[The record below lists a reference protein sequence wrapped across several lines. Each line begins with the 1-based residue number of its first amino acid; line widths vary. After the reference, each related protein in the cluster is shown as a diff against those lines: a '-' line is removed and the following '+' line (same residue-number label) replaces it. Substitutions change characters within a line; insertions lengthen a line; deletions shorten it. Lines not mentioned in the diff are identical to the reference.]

1 MPPQTSPAASRF
13 SFERA
18 SAFALIGTLIASL
31 VIVLPGLPA
40 PTLPTKVFVLGL
52 GTIATLAFY
61 VLARLTRGNLILP
74 PLALYGALWL
84 PLVAYVLSALFSG
97 VGMSEAVFGRTF
109 GTDTL
114 GFMILATVLAGLGAL
129 ILRRSDQ
136 FTAFWKT
143 LAYAFSAIV
152 GLQTLI
158 LIVGQFI
165 PERLSPA
172 FSLLGSFAD
181 LGMLLGLGVILI
193 LVTLRLVPLSARARK
208 GLLAVGALS
217 LLLLAVVNSTLIW
230 TLVALV
236 ALALFVEAVMQRS
249 TGAADGDLEGT
260 MPLAGSDTDHEE
272 GTRPLAVPLIVLAL
286 SLFFLLGSTLGNA
299 LASKLGVSVLSVR
312 PSWQATVAVGS
323 QVYGSSP
330 VFGSGPSTFRTEWLR
345 HRDASLNQTL
355 FWNVD
360 FTSGVGFIPTSM
372 VTTGVLGTLAWIALL
387 ALFFFYG
394 IRTLIFR
401 ASEDSVVRLVATLS
415 FIGASYLLIVAI
427 LDVPSAPL
435 IALAFVLLGVFA
447 STLRFAKQ
455 GGQWGISFSK
465 SPRIGFVIVFKLTLL
480 LLASIGA
487 AYLLIEHYIAQVD
500 YARASAALNAGD
512 IAGAESALAHSLSFA
527 PSAVAYTT
535 QARITQVKLQQIA
548 SGGSLNDAETAREFQ
563 AVLSAGI
570 NAAITGTRVAPTDYQ
585 AWLELGNLYAFV
597 VPIGV
602 EGADANA
609 KTAYEKAAELNP
621 TSPLIPYALAQLAI
635 AKQDTAM
642 AREYL
647 TQAITLK
654 QNYTAAIFLLSQL
667 EVRAGN
673 LKEALAAAEAAA
685 YFTPDDQNVLFQ
697 LGLLRAANNDTA
709 GAIVAL
715 AKAVSVNAE
724 FANAR
729 YFLAAAYAKKG
740 DFPKALAEL
749 QALAALSEENAKA
762 VADAM
767 TALSAGKNP
776 FPANLLSGTV
786 EPIKSDE

>member
-1 MPPQTSPAASRF
+1 MPPQTSQAAARF

-18 SAFALIGTLIASL
+18 SMFALIGTLIASL
-31 VIVLPGLPA
+31 LIVLPGLPA
-40 PTLPTKVFVLGL
+40 PTLPTKVFALGL
-52 GTIATLAFY
+52 GTILTLALF

-84 PLVAYVLSALFSG
+84 PLVAYILSTLFSG
-97 VGMSEAVFGRTF
+97 AGMADAVFGRTL
-109 GTDTL
+109 GSDTL
-114 GFMILATVLAGLGAL
+114 GFIVVATVLGALAAL
-129 ILRRSDQ
+129 ILRRVDQ
-136 FTAFWKT
+136 YASFWKT
-143 LAYAFSAIV
+143 LAYAFGAIV
-152 GLQTLI
+152 LAQTLI
-158 LIVGQFI
+158 LLVGQFI

-181 LGMLLGLGVILI
+181 LGMLLGLGVVLT
-193 LVTLRLVPLSARARK
+193 LVTLRLAPVSPRRRSW
-208 GLLAVGALS
+208 LLGVGALS
-217 LLLLAVVNSTLIW
+217 LLVLAVVNSTLVW
-230 TLVALV
+230 TLVALT

-249 TGAADGDLEGT
+249 SASAEGDLEGT
-260 MPLAGSDTDHEE
+260 MPLAGDDMDHGE
-272 GTRPLAVPLIVLAL
+272 GNRPLAVPLIVLAVA
-286 SLFFLLGSTLGNA
+286 LFFLFGSTLGNA

-312 PSWQATVAVGS
+312 PSWQSTVAVGS
-323 QVYGSSP
+323 QVYSTSP
-330 VFGSGPSTFRTEWLR
+330 VFGSGPGTFRTEWLR

-360 FTSGVGFIPTSM
+360 FTSGVGFIPTAM
-372 VTTGVLGTLAWIALL
+372 VTTGVLGALAWIAFL
-387 ALFFFYG
+387 ALFLFYG

-401 ASEDSVVRLVATLS
+401 ASEDPSVRLAAVLS
-415 FIGASYLLIVAI
+415 FIGASYLFIVAF

-435 IALAFVLLGVFA
+435 IALAFVLAGVFI
-447 STLRFAKQ
+447 STLRFAKL
-455 GGQWGISFSK
+455 GGQWGISFAK
-465 SPRIGFVIVFKLTLL
+465 SPRVGFVIVFKLTLL

-487 AYLLIEHYIAQVD
+487 AYLLIEQYIAQVD
-500 YARASAALNAGD
+500 FARASSALNAGD
-512 IAGAESALAHSLSFA
+512 IAGAESALSHSLAFA
-527 PSAVAYTT
+527 PSAIAYTA

-548 SGGSLNDAETAREFQ
+548 AGGNLNNADTAQEFQ

-621 TSPLIPYALAQLAI
+621 TSPLIPYALAQLSI

-647 TQAITLK
+647 KQAITLK

-685 YFTPDDQNVLFQ
+685 YFTPNDQNVLFQ
-697 LGLLRAANNDTA
+697 LGLLRAANNDTD

-715 AKAVSVNAE
+715 AKAVGVNAE

-749 QALAALSEENAKA
+749 EALAALSEENAKA

-767 TALSAGKNP
+767 AKLSAGKNP

-786 EPIKSDE
+786 EPLDSEE